1 MNKIPN
7 IKPFSEHGNSINEHI
22 EQVILMEADTKASKE
37 LEDVLVATAKG
48 VTATGPKQYTL
59 IKNKAISAGGA
70 SRTSK
75 TPAIDL
81 GKKILKSANTQ
92 GLGLTLGKGKN
103 AMAKSSYPITAA
115 WKKSGGRNRTAKT
128 DIIINGNNISL
139 KQGESQIMSGAPGEA
154 RATFDAACRAMPK
167 SWLNPITKTV
177 EDGIDGLMTSSQFT
191 KQWKDL
197 AKAGPTNLY
206 KMGGVNIQKHGGIV
220 YSNTKKGKEL
230 EQKIKDAKKAGKPWA
245 ALETQRK
252 ALELGVVPKSTRI
265 NTATKKREFEI
276 KFLRDA
282 DAEQERVT
290 GLIATMF
297 QDTDFKREFVFEAM
311 TGKAKFG
318 SEKGKATH
326 FLVADWSGGAK
337 YHAVKSSAA
346 TYVGNLLPQ
355 VSPDVRFKTGARK
368 SLNQKTGY
376 YTFYSVVSLMYQEA
390 AKTEQVI
397 YDRVNSGE
405 LEYLSEGFFD
415 FIGGVWNKFKSWVS
429 KVIAK
434 AMNWIKKS
442 ADNIVKFFEMHPIIR
457 FNNNVRW

>member
-7 IKPFSEHGNSINEHI
+7 IKSFSEHGASINEHI
-22 EQVILMEADTKASKE
+22 ERIILMEGDTKASKE
-37 LEDVLVATAKG
+37 LENVLVTTAKG

-81 GKKILKSANTQ
+81 GKKILKNA
-92 GLGLTLGKGKN
+92 GLSIGTGTN
-103 AMAKSSYPITAA
+103 AMADKSYGTTSE
-115 WKKSGGRNRTAKT
+115 WKASGGRNKTAKT
-128 DIIINGNNISL
+128 DIIINSKNISL
-139 KQGESQIMSGAPGEA
+139 KQGQSQIMSGAPGEA

-167 SWLNPITKTV
+167 GWSNAMETTV
-177 EDGIDGLMTSSQFT
+177 QTGIDNLMTSSKFT
-191 KQWKDL
+191 TQWKGL
-197 AKAGPTNLY
+197 AKSKQ
-206 KMGGVNIQKHGGIV
+206 KMGGVYIQKYGGDV

-230 EQKIKDAKKAGKPWA
+230 EQKIKDAKRAGKSA
-245 ALETQRK
+245 SVIKALDDQRK
-252 ALELGVVPKSTRI
+252 ALVLGVVPKSTRI
-265 NTATKKREFEI
+265 NTATKKREFDI

-282 DAEQERVT
+282 DNFQNKVT
-290 GLIATMF
+290 GNIATMF
-297 QDTDFKREFVFEAM
+297 EDTDFKREFVFEAM
-311 TGKAKFG
+311 TGKVKFG
-318 SEKGKATH
+318 GNEGTATH
-326 FLVADWSGGAK
+326 FLVADWSGNVK
-337 YHAVKSSAA
+337 YHEVKSSKA
-346 TYVGNLLPQ
+346 TYVGNLLSQ

-368 SLNQKTGY
+368 SLDVKTGY

-415 FIGGVWNKFKSWVS
+415 FISGIWNKFKSWVS
-429 KVIAK
+429 RVIAK

-442 ADNIVKFFEMHPIIR
+442 VDNMVRFFELEPIIR

>member
-7 IKPFSEHGNSINEHI
+7 IKSFSEHGNSINEHI

-37 LEDVLVATAKG
+37 LEDVLVATAQG

-81 GKKILKSANTQ
+81 GKKILKNA
-92 GLGLTLGKGKN
+92 GLSIGTGVN
-103 AMAKSSYPITAA
+103 AMAKSSYGITSE
-115 WKKSGGRNRTAKT
+115 WKTSGGRNKTAKT
-128 DIIINGNNISL
+128 DIIINGKNISL

-167 SWLNPITKTV
+167 NWTNSITKTV
-177 EDGIDGLMTSSQFT
+177 ETGIDGLMTSSQFT

-197 AKAGPTNLY
+197 AKSKQ
-206 KMGGVNIQKHGGIV
+206 KMGGVHIQKHGGIV

-245 ALETQRK
+245 AFETQRK
-252 ALELGVVPKSTRI
+252 SLVLGVVPKSTKI
-265 NTATKKREFEI
+265 NTATKKREFDI

-282 DAEQERVT
+282 DAEQEKVT

-311 TGKAKFG
+311 TGNAKFNNNG
-318 SEKGKATH
+318 RATH
-326 FLVADWSGGAK
+326 FLVADWKGNAK
-337 YHAVKSSAA
+337 YHAVPTSKAS
-346 TYVGNLLPQ
+346 YVGNLLPQ
-355 VSPDVRFKTGARK
+355 VNPDVRFKTGARK
-368 SLNQKTGY
+368 SLDVKTGY

-442 ADNIVKFFEMHPIIR
+442 ADNMVRFFELHPIIR
-457 FNNNVRW
+457 FNNRVVW